1 MKLKGAAKN
10 MSPKT
15 PVLLGVVLGVAL
27 VILRAYQTV
36 SLIDPETGFFKTSA
50 GFTVPLFY
58 ILAIGFALLVPAVCY
73 LCPLSKAEYIA
84 AEKRPLHA
92 ISCLLFAAAVIG
104 NSISLFTSGAA
115 NDISQNS
122 VKHILSQ
129 NNGRL
134 VNATAVLGIIAAI
147 ALVLCAVSFF
157 TGKEL
162 IKKTKILYLA
172 PALWALCKTMS
183 YFTINASYL
192 NNTSLLVCIFADVFL
207 MIFFFEYARKV
218 TGIAGDGNSAAY
230 LGTALVCAFLQ
241 LSAGVTGLLGALS
254 LRGPVLHAPFAFYR
268 LAAALFCL
276 TAVALLLK
284 NKVPDYVPASET
296 VETHPL
302 EPVPEAPAP
311 EMPTP
316 EAPVFETP
324 VAETPEFEAP
334 APEAVPAN
342 DDEA

>member
-10 MSPKT
+10 MSPKV
-15 PVLLGVVLGVAL
+15 PVILGVALGVAL

-36 SLIDPETGFFKTSA
+36 SLIDPETGFFRTNA

-58 ILAIGFALLVPAVCY
+58 ILAVGSALLVPAVCY
-73 LCPLSKAEYIA
+73 ICPLSKAEYIA

-92 ISCLLFAAAVIG
+92 ISCLLFAAAVLG
-104 NSISLFTSGAA
+104 DSISLFTSGAA
-115 NDISQNS
+115 NDVSQSS
-122 VKHILSQ
+122 VRHILSQ

-134 VNATAVLGIIAAI
+134 VNATAILGILAAV

-157 TGKEL
+157 AGKEL
-162 IKKTKILYLA
+162 IKKAKVLYLT

-192 NNTSLLVCIFADVFL
+192 NNTSLLVCIFADVFM

-241 LSAGVTGLLGALS
+241 LSAGVTGVLGELS

-284 NKVPDYVPASET
+284 NKVPDYVPAGET

-302 EPVPEAPAP
+302 EPAAETPATEAPA
-311 EMPTP
+311 T
-316 EAPVFETP
+316 ETP
-324 VAETPEFEAP
+324 ATEA
-334 APEAVPAN
+334 APET

>member
-10 MSPKT
+10 MSPKI
-15 PVLLGVVLGVAL
+15 PVILGVVLGAAL

-36 SLIDPETGFFKTSA
+36 SLIDPETGFFRNNA
-50 GFTVPLFY
+50 GVTVPLFY
-58 ILAIGFALLVPAVCY
+58 ILAVGFALLVPAVCY

-84 AEKRPLHA
+84 AAKRPLHA
-92 ISCLLFAAAVIG
+92 VSCVLFAAAIVWDCFYLLK
-104 NSISLFTSGAA
+104 NGAD
-115 NDISQNS
+115 NDISKSS
-122 VKHILSQ
+122 VRHILSQ

-134 VNATAVLGIIAAI
+134 VNATIVLGAIAAI
-147 ALVLCAVSFF
+147 SLILCAVSFF
-157 TGKEL
+157 AGKEL
-162 IKKTKILYLA
+162 IKKAKVLYLV

-192 NNTSLLVCIFADVFL
+192 NNTALLVCIFADVFL
-207 MIFFFEYARKV
+207 MIFFFEYARKI

-241 LSAGVTGLLGALS
+241 LSAGVTGILGELS

-268 LAAALFCL
+268 LGAALFCL

-284 NKVPDYVPASET
+284 NNVPDYVPAGET

-302 EPVPEAPAP
+302 EDAPAAPVSETPVNEARIPEARIPEAPAP
-311 EMPTP
+311 ENT
-316 EAPVFETP
+316 
-324 VAETPEFEAP
+324 
-334 APEAVPAN
+334 
-342 DDEA
+342 DEA